1 MSLKKYGSLSLLLL
15 GCLFALFL
23 SACGT
28 QVQQAP
34 QIQQTSGLA
43 NLSLLPSS
51 SSLAQQTTISTS
63 CPAPGTGRAA
73 VLPYLSLGP
82 HRNVVYTYSTF
93 DTNGNP
99 LSSFLKR
106 YDVVTKTKTVIYSV
120 QQKNI
125 SGIQISANGQWV
137 LFVTQQTVQGSQLS
151 KLQLIRMD
159 GKYLQTLYCASS
171 IDQSRWSTDQ
181 KLVVFSTISN
191 GTQYVDVLNATTG
204 AVQTDLSAPANNG
217 VNVRTWLDAR
227 RIYITNTQI
236 DQPPNI
242 IYLLDTT
249 KGANQQLSNLPVV
262 FNGNFADFDSSYDGS
277 KLFINTCVCG
287 QGGDTGP
294 STITVRPA
302 LGGQAQA
309 LYSTPAYAVTSVRAV
324 TPTTLLFIIDSF
336 SIAGQVDQSHN
347 GLWKMQTN
355 GTGLTRLTTD
365 VPGISSGFNS
375 ATQFPWSN
383 VSRDNSMYALQAN
396 GSHKETLEIGSL
408 TGGTPTTIASIS
420 GKGASL
426 NIVGWTTM

>member
-1 MSLKKYGSLSLLLL
+1 MSLKKYGSLSFLLL

-34 QIQQTSGLA
+34 QIQQTSGMA
-43 NLSLLPSS
+43 NLSLLLSS

-93 DTNGNP
+93 DTNGKP
-99 LSSFLKR
+99 LGSFLKR
-106 YDVVTKTKTVIYSV
+106 YDVVTKTKAVIYSV

-125 SGIQISANGQWV
+125 SGIQISADGQWV
-137 LFVTQQTVQGSQLS
+137 LFVTQQTLQGSQLS
-151 KLQLIRMD
+151 RLQLIRMD
-159 GKYLQTLYCASS
+159 GTHLQTLYCASS
-171 IDQSRWSTDQ
+171 IDESQWSTDQ
-181 KLVVFSTISN
+181 KLVVFNTISN

-204 AVQTDLSAPANNG
+204 AVQTDLSAPANKG
-217 VNVRTWLDAR
+217 VNVRTWLDTR
-227 RIYITNTQI
+227 RIYVTNTQI

-242 IYLLDTT
+242 IYLLDTRT
-249 KGANQQLSNLPVV
+249 GANQQLSNLPVV
-262 FNGNFADFDSSYDGS
+262 FNGNFADFDSSYNGS

-336 SIAGQVDQSHN
+336 SIAGQVDQSNN
-347 GLWKMQTN
+347 GLWH
-355 GTGLTRLTTD
+355 RPYPPD
-365 VPGISSGFNS
+365 
-375 ATQFPWSN
+375 
-383 VSRDNSMYALQAN
+383 
-396 GSHKETLEIGSL
+396 
-408 TGGTPTTIASIS
+408 
-420 GKGASL
+420 KGCAR
-426 NIVGWTTM
+426 NF